1 MGRSD
6 PVAREFESAVLNSGE
21 WQSLQW
27 EMTWILLP
35 GSRWLGIQESKEG
48 GLRFGKPEQKQKEAS
63 QNQKAC
69 TVRSEEGRTAQ
80 DRSERWVRGSRT
92 QKKVLTTDS

>member
-1 MGRSD
+1 M
-6 PVAREFESAVLNSGE
+6 
-21 WQSLQW
+21 
-27 EMTWILLP
+27 
-35 GSRWLGIQESKEG
+35 
-48 GLRFGKPEQKQKEAS
+48 RFGKPEQEQKEAS

-92 QKKVLTTDS
+92 PKKVLTTDS